1 MLLQS
6 PTNLHYPITVTELLK
21 QPKDNVSKFEPIF
34 SYFYQ
39 TTVIEAD
46 DNRDDQP
53 VSKTFPSTF
62 ASSIDGEL
70 ATWKITKGTVINK
83 AG

>member
-21 QPKDNVSKFEPIF
+21 QPKDNVNKFAPIF
-34 SYFYQ
+34 SYFYKS
-39 TTVIEAD
+39 TVTEG
-46 DNRDDQP
+46 DNLGNEYE
-53 VSKTFPSTF
+53 VEKTFPSSF
-62 ASSIDGEL
+62 ASSVDGEL
-70 ATWKITKGTVINK
+70 TKWKITEGTVINK